1 MRPPGHNPFARA
13 APAKEPGTEMDEP
26 KPDRRRRDD
35 HIADAPDSMPVPD
48 LPDGELTPAAEAAI
62 LDLVAEIDRLRHEI
76 AVTQKRI
83 SYLENLADEDP
94 LTPVANRRA
103 FVRELARVAALA
115 RRHGTPA
122 NVLYFDIDGMK
133 TINDRFGHAAGDRVL
148 VALADA
154 LVANLRASD
163 LVGRLGGDE
172 FGVIL
177 AHSDGAAAE
186 DKAATLT
193 RVIEE
198 LRIENNGERMPVS
211 ATYGIFPIT
220 GREDAEAA
228 IAAADKAMYRRK
240 QGNGA
245 PGRGVE

>member
-1 MRPPGHNPFARA
+1 
-13 APAKEPGTEMDEP
+13 MDEP
-26 KPDRRRRDD
+26 TPDRRRRHD
-35 HIADAPDSMPVPD
+35 HFKDAPVSTPVPD
-48 LPDGELTPAAEAAI
+48 IPDGDLTPAAEAAI
-62 LDLVAEIDRLRHEI
+62 LGLVAEVDRLRHDI

-83 SYLENLADEDP
+83 AYLENLADEDP

-103 FVRELARVAALA
+103 FMRELTRVAALA
-115 RRHGTPA
+115 RRHGIPA

-148 VALADA
+148 IAIADA

-177 AHSDGAAAE
+177 AHTDGAAAG
-186 DKAATLT
+186 DKAATLA
-193 RVIEE
+193 RVIEQ
-198 LRIENNGERMPVS
+198 LRIENDGAWMPVS
-211 ATYGIFPIT
+211 ATYGLFAIT
-220 GREDAEAA
+220 GAEDAEAA

-240 QGNGA
+240 QGA
-245 PGRGVE
+245 RRQMK